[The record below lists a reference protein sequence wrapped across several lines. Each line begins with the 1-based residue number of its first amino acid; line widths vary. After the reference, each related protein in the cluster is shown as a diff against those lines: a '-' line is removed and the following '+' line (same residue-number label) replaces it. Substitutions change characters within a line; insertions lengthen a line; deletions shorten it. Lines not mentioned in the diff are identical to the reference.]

1 MIRGKRAELSL
12 FDDAIDVPNMIA
24 FKNMEVIEFGI
35 VRGECSKCGTVNNNA
50 IRYCSNCGEDL
61 FIKCDQ
67 AATISIEEP
76 RS

>member
-1 MIRGKRAELSL
+1 MRGKRAELPL
-12 FDDAIDVPNMIA
+12 IEDALEPPKMVC
-24 FKNMEVIEFGI
+24 FKNMEVIDFGI

>member
-1 MIRGKRAELSL
+1 MRGKRAELPL
-12 FDDAIDVPNMIA
+12 IEDALEPPKMVC
-24 FKNMEVIEFGI
+24 FKNMEVIDFGI
-35 VRGECSKCGTVNNNA
+35 VLGECSKCGTVNNNA